1 MPSFGKEVKSMARA
15 IGMVELTTVS
25 TGFKAADDM
34 SKAADVDILQ
44 AEVTCPGKF
53 VVLIAGDLSAV
64 RASVD
69 SVKGR
74 YGDKVID
81 TFVLG
86 NPHDS
91 IFPAIYGTNQVEK
104 IEALGIL
111 ECYDVSALIV
121 AADLAAKT
129 AIVDLLELR
138 LAKGMCGKSYMTLTG
153 SVSAVQAAID
163 KAKSE
168 AANRGMFLDSSVI
181 ARPSD
186 KLMKHIM

>member
-1 MPSFGKEVKSMARA
+1 
-15 IGMVELTTVS
+15 
-25 TGFKAADDM
+25 
-34 SKAADVDILQ
+34 
-44 AEVTCPGKF
+44 
-53 VVLIAGDLSAV
+53 
-64 RASVD
+64 
-69 SVKGR
+69 
-74 YGDKVID
+74 
-81 TFVLG
+81 FVLG

-163 KAKSE
+163 KAKAES
-168 AANRGMFLDSSVI
+168 ADRGMFLDSSVI

>member
-1 MPSFGKEVKSMARA
+1 
-15 IGMVELTTVS
+15 
-25 TGFKAADDM
+25 M
-34 SKAADVDILQ
+34 SKAIGIVEYKTVSAGVVAADAMVKTSDISVIEAQ
-44 AEVTCPGKF
+44 TVCPGKY
-53 VVLIAGDLSAV
+53 VIIITGDLSAV
-64 RASVD
+64 DAAVNTARVQHGSQLI
-69 SVKGR
+69 SS
-74 YGDKVID
+74 
-81 TFVLG
+81 FVLG
-86 NPHDS
+86 NPHES
-91 IFPAIYGTNQVEK
+91 IFPAIYGATE
-104 IEALGIL
+104 IE
-111 ECYDVSALIV
+111 EVSALGVLETYDAASMVV
-121 AADLAAKT
+121 AADEAAKT

>member
-1 MPSFGKEVKSMARA
+1 MARA
-15 IGMVELTTVS
+15 IGLVELTTVS

-34 SKAADVDILQ
+34 SKAADVEILQ

-81 TFVLG
+81 HFVLG

-91 IFPAIYGTNQVEK
+91 IFPAIYGTNKVEK
-104 IEALGIL
+104 VEALGIL
-111 ECYDVSALIV
+111 ECYDVAALIV

-153 SVSAVQAAID
+153 SVSAVTAAIE
-163 KAKSE
+163 KAKAES
-168 AANRGMFLDSSVI
+168 ASRGMFLDSAVI

-186 KLMKHIM
+186 KLAKYIM

>member
-1 MPSFGKEVKSMARA
+1 MARA
-15 IGMVELTTVS
+15 IGLVELTTVS

-34 SKAADVDILQ
+34 SKAADVEILQ

-81 TFVLG
+81 HFVLG
-86 NPHDS
+86 NPHYS

-104 IEALGIL
+104 VEALGIL
-111 ECYDVSALIV
+111 ECYDVAALIV

-153 SVSAVQAAID
+153 SVSAVTAAIE
-163 KAKSE
+163 KAKAES
-168 AANRGMFLDSSVI
+168 ADRGMFLDSAVI

-186 KLMKHIM
+186 KLAKYIM

>member
-1 MPSFGKEVKSMARA
+1 MARA
-15 IGMVELTTVS
+15 IGMVECTTVS
-25 TGFKAADDM
+25 TGFKAADEM
-34 SKAADVDILQ
+34 AKAADVEILQ

-53 VVLIAGDLSAV
+53 VILVAGELSAV

-69 SVKGR
+69 VAAGKYS
-74 YGDKVID
+74 DKVMD

-86 NPHDS
+86 NPHES
-91 IFPAIYGTNQVEK
+91 IFPAIYGTAQPEK

-111 ECYDVSALIV
+111 ETYDV

-129 AIVDLLELR
+129 AIVDLIELR

-163 KAKSE
+163 HAKAE
-168 AANRGMFLDSSVI
+168 AGDRGMFLDSSVI
-181 ARPSD
+181 PRPSD
-186 KLMKHIM
+186 KLMKYIM